1 MTIEEDLFAR
11 LSADADVSALVGAR
25 IYPIRAPQAA
35 ALPRIVFQRQEAE
48 NLGTLAGR
56 GTHDRVQVQVECF
69 AETVEQARALAT
81 AATLALDAWRGTGAV
96 NWCRVIGRQQ
106 GIEASPQADPGVKRD
121 ALLLLILA
129 AET

>member
-1 MTIEEDLFAR
+1 MEEDLFAR
-11 LSADADVSALVGAR
+11 LSGDAAVAALVGTR

-35 ALPRIVFQRQEAE
+35 ALPRIVFARQEGE
-48 NLGTLAGR
+48 NLGTLNGR
-56 GTHDRVQVQVECF
+56 GTHDRLQVLVECF
-69 AETVEQARALAT
+69 AATVEQARALAT

-106 GIEASPQADPGVKRD
+106 GIEAAPTADPGVKRD
-121 ALLLLILA
+121 ALILLILA